1 MLNMRLFKSSILAL
15 FISFFSLKA
24 LADFTAVLSCEFSGS
39 HTNIYVCFMGDYTE
53 TELELKNYG
62 NLNIYKAYDL
72 QSLGYET
79 YEGFEFSLSD
89 SFYLVAQNAS
99 DTMVLRL
106 RIYDMDYNLVYEDV
120 AGHWDVISVQN

>member
-1 MLNMRLFKSSILAL
+1 MNLIRLSILSL
-15 FISFFSLKA
+15 FISFFSFKA
-24 LADFTAVLSCEFSGS
+24 IADYTAVLSCEFSGS

-53 TELELKNYG
+53 TELELKNFG

-79 YEGFEFSLSD
+79 SEGFEFTLSD

-106 RIYDMDYNLVYEDV
+106 KIYDTNYNVVYEDV
-120 AGHWDVISVQN
+120 AGHYDVISVQN